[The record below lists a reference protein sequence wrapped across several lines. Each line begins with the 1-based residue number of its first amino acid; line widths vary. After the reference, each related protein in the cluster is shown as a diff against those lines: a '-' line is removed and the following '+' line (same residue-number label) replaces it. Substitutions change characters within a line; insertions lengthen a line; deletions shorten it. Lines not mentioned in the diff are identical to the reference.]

1 MTISEEHMKK
11 LCNILLIFL
20 CFALLFPAL
29 AENADPVVVRVGRV
43 EYPLSLAKYSYQS
56 NLDLMA
62 YQGYTPTAAEKE
74 ELKQQT
80 IDHLIDLALI
90 ENKLIEAGK
99 NDLTD
104 AEETLLRSYAGNV
117 YESLWQGF
125 RQRVKNE
132 GYDATEE
139 QITSWL
145 TEQGYTLDIVYQEAL
160 VNVRYSRIY
169 ELYCNDVTVNDEDIE
184 AYLQETFVGPDRE
197 AYEFDIPRYE
207 QEILATGNESFF
219 TPAGYR
225 VIRQILLPYP
235 QEVVN
240 AINALQ
246 PAVEEGAAALEEAYH
261 AVADAAI
268 AGKDVEAA
276 REVYQKQSAA
286 YAQLLN
292 QVVELEQSALPMLKE
307 TTDEIAGRYA
317 AGESFDSLIAEY
329 GKEAGTEAGGELLF
343 HPDSENWAEA
353 FSQAVSALEKPGDIT
368 EPFVTNLGIHI
379 VLYQSDLPSGVHEL
393 TEEERTALQSSALEN
408 KQRETLRPFLDE
420 WKTQYEIETHSEML

>member
-1 MTISEEHMKK
+1 MKRYSS
-11 LCNILLIFL
+11 FL
-20 CFALLFPAL
+20 ALLLFLLLPFGAA

-43 EYPLSLAKYSYQS
+43 AYPLSLAKYSYQS

-62 YQGYTPTAAEKE
+62 YQGYTPTVAEKE
-74 ELKQQT
+74 ELKRQT

-104 AEETLLRSYAGNV
+104 AEETLVRSYAGNV

-125 RQRVKNE
+125 QQRVKNE

-169 ELYCNDVTVNDEDIE
+169 ELYCADVTVTDEDVE

-207 QEILATGNESFF
+207 REILATGNESFF

-235 QEVVN
+235 QAVVDE
-240 AINALQ
+240 INALQ
-246 PAVEEGAAALEEAYH
+246 PAVEEGATALEDAYH

-268 AGKDVEAA
+268 AGKDVEAE
-276 REVYQKQSAA
+276 REAYQAQSQA
-286 YAQLLN
+286 YADLLN
-292 QVVELEQSALPMLKE
+292 QVVALEQSALPMLKE
-307 TTDEIAGRYA
+307 TTDEIALRYA
-317 AGESFDSLIAEY
+317 AGESFDSLVAEY
-329 GKEAGTEAGGELLF
+329 GKEAGEAAGGELLF
-343 HPDSENWAEA
+343 HPESENWAEA
-353 FSQAVSALEKPGDIT
+353 FKQAVSALKKPGEIP
-368 EPFVTNLGIHI
+368 EPFVTDLGIHI
-379 VLYQSDLPSGVHEL
+379 VLYQSDLPDGVHEL
-393 TEEERTALQSSALEN
+393 TEEERAALQSSALEN
-408 KQRETLRPFLDE
+408 KQRETLHPFLDE
-420 WKTQYEIETHSEML
+420 WKTQYEIETHPEML

>member
-1 MTISEEHMKK
+1 MKRYSS
-11 LCNILLIFL
+11 FL
-20 CFALLFPAL
+20 ALLLFLLLPFGAA

-43 EYPLSLAKYSYQS
+43 AYPLSLAKYSYQS

-62 YQGYTPTAAEKE
+62 YQGYTPTVAEKE
-74 ELKQQT
+74 ELKRQT

-104 AEETLLRSYAGNV
+104 AEETLVRSYAGNV

-125 RQRVKNE
+125 QQRVKNE

-145 TEQGYTLDIVYQEAL
+145 TEQGYTLDVVYQEAL

-169 ELYCNDVTVNDEDIE
+169 ELYCADVTVTDEDVE

-207 QEILATGNESFF
+207 REILATGNESFF

-235 QEVVN
+235 QAVVDE
-240 AINALQ
+240 INALQ
-246 PAVEEGAAALEEAYH
+246 PAVEEGATALEDAYH

-268 AGKDVEAA
+268 AGKDVEAE
-276 REVYQKQSAA
+276 REAYQAQSQA
-286 YAQLLN
+286 YADLLN
-292 QVVELEQSALPMLKE
+292 QVVALEQSALPMLKE
-307 TTDEIAGRYA
+307 TTDEIALRYA
-317 AGESFDSLIAEY
+317 AGESFDSLVAEY
-329 GKEAGTEAGGELLF
+329 GKEAGEAAGGELLF
-343 HPDSENWAEA
+343 HPESENWAEA
-353 FSQAVSALEKPGDIT
+353 FKQAVSALKKPGEIT
-368 EPFVTNLGIHI
+368 EPFVTDLGIHI
-379 VLYQSDLPSGVHEL
+379 VLYQSDLPDGVREL
-393 TEEERTALQSSALEN
+393 TEEERAALQSSALEN
-408 KQRETLRPFLDE
+408 KQRETLHPFLDE
-420 WKTQYEIETHSEML
+420 WKTQYEIETHPEML

>member
-1 MTISEEHMKK
+1 MKRYSS
-11 LCNILLIFL
+11 FL
-20 CFALLFPAL
+20 ALLLFLLLPFGEA

-43 EYPLSLAKYSYQS
+43 AYPLSLAKYSYQS

-62 YQGYTPTAAEKE
+62 YQGYTPTVAEKE
-74 ELKQQT
+74 ELKRQT

-104 AEETLLRSYAGNV
+104 AEETLVRSYAGNV

-125 RQRVKNE
+125 QQRVKNE

-145 TEQGYTLDIVYQEAL
+145 TEQGYTLDVVYQEAL

-169 ELYCNDVTVNDEDIE
+169 ELYCADVTVTDEDVE

-207 QEILATGNESFF
+207 REILATGNESFF

-235 QEVVN
+235 QAVVDE
-240 AINALQ
+240 INALQ
-246 PAVEEGAAALEEAYH
+246 PAVEEGATALEDAYH

-268 AGKDVEAA
+268 AGKDVEAE
-276 REVYQKQSAA
+276 REAYQAQSQA
-286 YAQLLN
+286 YADLLN
-292 QVVELEQSALPMLKE
+292 QVVALEQSALPMLKE
-307 TTDEIAGRYA
+307 TTDEIALRYA
-317 AGESFDSLIAEY
+317 AGESFDSLVAEY
-329 GKEAGTEAGGELLF
+329 GKEAGEAAGGELLF
-343 HPDSENWAEA
+343 HPESENWAEA
-353 FSQAVSALEKPGDIT
+353 FKQAVSALKKPGEIT
-368 EPFVTNLGIHI
+368 EPFVTDLGIHI
-379 VLYQSDLPSGVHEL
+379 VLYQSDLPDGVHEL
-393 TEEERTALQSSALEN
+393 TEEERAALQSSALEN
-408 KQRETLRPFLDE
+408 KQRETLHPFLDE
-420 WKTQYEIETHSEML
+420 WKTQYEIETHPEML

>member
-1 MTISEEHMKK
+1 MKRYSS
-11 LCNILLIFL
+11 FL
-20 CFALLFPAL
+20 ALLLVLLLPFGA
-29 AENADPVVVRVGRV
+29 AAANADPVVVRVGRV
-43 EYPLSLAKYSYQS
+43 AYPLSLAKYSFQS

-62 YQGYTPTAAEKE
+62 YQGYTPTVAEKE
-74 ELKQQT
+74 ELKRQT

-104 AEETLLRSYAGNV
+104 AEETLVRSYAGNV

-125 RQRVKNE
+125 QQRVKNE

-145 TEQGYTLDIVYQEAL
+145 TEQGYTLDVVYQEAL

-169 ELYCNDVTVNDEDIE
+169 ELYCADVTVTDEDVE

-207 QEILATGNESFF
+207 REILATGNESFF

-235 QEVVN
+235 QAVVDE
-240 AINALQ
+240 INALQ
-246 PAVEEGAAALEEAYH
+246 PAVEEGATALEDAYH

-268 AGKDVEAA
+268 AGKDVEAE
-276 REVYQKQSAA
+276 REAYQAQSQA
-286 YAQLLN
+286 YADLLN
-292 QVVELEQSALPMLKE
+292 QVVALEQSALPMLKE
-307 TTDEIAGRYA
+307 TTDEIALRYA
-317 AGESFDSLIAEY
+317 AGESFDSLVAEY
-329 GKEAGTEAGGELLF
+329 GKEAGEAAGGELLF
-343 HPDSENWAEA
+343 HPESENWAEA
-353 FSQAVSALEKPGDIT
+353 FKQAVSALKKPGEIT
-368 EPFVTNLGIHI
+368 EPFVTDLGIHI
-379 VLYQSDLPSGVHEL
+379 VLYQSDLPDGVHEL
-393 TEEERTALQSSALEN
+393 TEEERAALQSSALEN
-408 KQRETLRPFLDE
+408 KQRETLHPFLDE
-420 WKTQYEIETHSEML
+420 WKTQYEIETHPEML

>member
-1 MTISEEHMKK
+1 MKK
-11 LCNILLIFL
+11 LCNIVAVLL
-20 CFALLFPAL
+20 CFALLSPAL
-29 AENADPVVVRVGRV
+29 AENADPVIVRVGKV

-74 ELKQQT
+74 ELKRQT

-99 NDLTD
+99 NSLTD
-104 AEETLLRSYAGNV
+104 AEETLVRSYAGNV

-125 RQRVKNE
+125 QQRVKNE
-132 GYDATEE
+132 GYDASEE

-160 VNVRYSRIY
+160 VNVRYSRIFD
-169 ELYCNDVTVNDEDIE
+169 LYCADVTVTDEDVE
-184 AYLQETFVGPDRE
+184 AYLQDAFVGPDRE

-207 QEILATGNESFF
+207 REILTTGNESFF

-235 QEVVN
+235 QAVVDE
-240 AINALQ
+240 INALQ
-246 PAVEEGAAALEEAYH
+246 PAVEEGATALEDAYH

-276 REVYQKQSAA
+276 REAYQEQSEA
-286 YAQLLN
+286 YADLLN
-292 QVVELEQSALPMLKE
+292 QVVALEQSALPMLKE
-307 TTDEIAGRYA
+307 TTDEIARRYA

-329 GKEAGTEAGGELLF
+329 GKEAGEAAGGELLF
-343 HPDSENWAEA
+343 HPESENWAEA
-353 FSQAVSALEKPGDIT
+353 FKQAVSALKKSGEIT
-368 EPFVTNLGIHI
+368 EPFVTDLGIHI
-379 VLYQSDLPSGVHEL
+379 VLYQSDLPDGVHEL
-393 TEEERTALQSSALEN
+393 TEEERAALQSSALEN

-420 WKTQYEIETHSEML
+420 WKTQYEIETHPEML

>member
-1 MTISEEHMKK
+1 MKRYSS
-11 LCNILLIFL
+11 FL
-20 CFALLFPAL
+20 ALLLFLLLPFGAA

-43 EYPLSLAKYSYQS
+43 AYPQSLAKYSYQS

-62 YQGYTPTAAEKE
+62 YQGYTPTVAEKE
-74 ELKQQT
+74 ELKRQT

-104 AEETLLRSYAGNV
+104 AEETLVRSYAGNV

-125 RQRVKNE
+125 QQRVKNE

-145 TEQGYTLDIVYQEAL
+145 TEQGYTLDVVYQEAL

-169 ELYCNDVTVNDEDIE
+169 ELYCADVTVTDEDVE

-207 QEILATGNESFF
+207 REILATGNESFF

-235 QEVVN
+235 QAVVDE
-240 AINALQ
+240 INALQ
-246 PAVEEGAAALEEAYH
+246 PAVEEGATALEDAYH

-268 AGKDVEAA
+268 AGKDVEAE
-276 REVYQKQSAA
+276 REAYQAQSQA
-286 YAQLLN
+286 YADLLN
-292 QVVELEQSALPMLKE
+292 QVVALEQSALPMLKE
-307 TTDEIAGRYA
+307 TTDEIALRYA
-317 AGESFDSLIAEY
+317 AGESFDSLVAEY
-329 GKEAGTEAGGELLF
+329 GKEAGEAAGGELLF
-343 HPDSENWAEA
+343 HPESENWAEA
-353 FSQAVSALEKPGDIT
+353 FKQAVSALKKPGEIT
-368 EPFVTNLGIHI
+368 EPFVTDLGIHI
-379 VLYQSDLPSGVHEL
+379 VLYQSDLPDGVHEL
-393 TEEERTALQSSALEN
+393 TEEERAALQSSALEN
-408 KQRETLRPFLDE
+408 KQRETLHPFLDE
-420 WKTQYEIETHSEML
+420 WKTQYEIETHPEML

>member
-1 MTISEEHMKK
+1 MKRYSS
-11 LCNILLIFL
+11 FL
-20 CFALLFPAL
+20 ALLLFLLLPFGAA

-43 EYPLSLAKYSYQS
+43 AYPLSLAKYSYQS

-62 YQGYTPTAAEKE
+62 YQGYTPTVAEKE
-74 ELKQQT
+74 ELKRQT

-104 AEETLLRSYAGNV
+104 AEETLVRSYAGNV

-125 RQRVKNE
+125 QQRVKNE

-145 TEQGYTLDIVYQEAL
+145 TEQGYTLDVVYQEAL

-169 ELYCNDVTVNDEDIE
+169 ELYCADVTVTDEDVE

-207 QEILATGNESFF
+207 REILATGNESFF

-235 QEVVN
+235 QAVVDE
-240 AINALQ
+240 INALQ
-246 PAVEEGAAALEEAYH
+246 PAVEEGATALEDAYH

-268 AGKDVEAA
+268 AGKDVEAE
-276 REVYQKQSAA
+276 REAYQAQSQA
-286 YAQLLN
+286 YADLLN
-292 QVVELEQSALPMLKE
+292 QVVALEQSALPMLKE
-307 TTDEIAGRYA
+307 TTDEIALRYA
-317 AGESFDSLIAEY
+317 AGESFDSLVAEY
-329 GKEAGTEAGGELLF
+329 GKEAGEAAGGELLF
-343 HPDSENWAEA
+343 HPESENWAEA
-353 FSQAVSALEKPGDIT
+353 FKQAVS
-368 EPFVTNLGIHI
+368 
-379 VLYQSDLPSGVHEL
+379 
-393 TEEERTALQSSALEN
+393 R
-408 KQRETLRPFLDE
+408 
-420 WKTQYEIETHSEML
+420 

>member
-1 MTISEEHMKK
+1 MKRYSS
-11 LCNILLIFL
+11 FL
-20 CFALLFPAL
+20 ALLLFLLLPFGAA

-43 EYPLSLAKYSYQS
+43 AYPLSLAKYSYQS

-62 YQGYTPTAAEKE
+62 YQGYTPTVAEKE
-74 ELKQQT
+74 ELKRQT

-104 AEETLLRSYAGNV
+104 AEETLVRSYAGNV

-125 RQRVKNE
+125 QQRVKNE

-145 TEQGYTLDIVYQEAL
+145 TEQGYTLDVVYQEAL

-169 ELYCNDVTVNDEDIE
+169 ELYCADVTVTDEDVE

-207 QEILATGNESFF
+207 REILATGNESFF

-235 QEVVN
+235 QAVVDE
-240 AINALQ
+240 INALQ
-246 PAVEEGAAALEEAYH
+246 PAVEEGATALEDAYH

-268 AGKDVEAA
+268 AGKDVEAE
-276 REVYQKQSAA
+276 REAYQAQSQA
-286 YAQLLN
+286 YADLLN
-292 QVVELEQSALPMLKE
+292 QVVALEQSALPMLKE
-307 TTDEIAGRYA
+307 TTDEIALRYA
-317 AGESFDSLIAEY
+317 AGESFDSLVAEY
-329 GKEAGTEAGGELLF
+329 GKEAGEAAGGELLF
-343 HPDSENWAEA
+343 HPESENWAEA
-353 FSQAVSALEKPGDIT
+353 FKQAVSALKKPGEIT
-368 EPFVTNLGIHI
+368 EPFVTDLGIHI
-379 VLYQSDLPSGVHEL
+379 VLYQSDLPDGVHEL
-393 TEEERTALQSSALEN
+393 TEEERAALQSSALEN
-408 KQRETLRPFLDE
+408 KQRETLHPFLDE
-420 WKTQYEIETHSEML
+420 WKTQYEIETHPEML